1 MKKILFFLLAT
12 LFSCTDKTLAQIKLD
27 ATQTETMLQED
38 KSVQLIDLRTTN
50 ELAETGKIEGAT
62 TINFNSPEFQE
73 QIAKLDKEKPV
84 LVYCAAGGRSGKAA
98 AQLTKLG
105 FTKVFNYAGGMS
117 DWKAKGKK
125 TVF

>member
-12 LFSCTDKTLAQIKLD
+12 FFSCTDKTFAQTKLD
-27 ATQTETMLQED
+27 ATQTETMLQDD
-38 KSVQLIDLRTTN
+38 KSVQLIDLRTPN
-50 ELAETGKIEGAT
+50 ELAETGKIEGAK

-73 QIAKLDKEKPV
+73 QIDKLDKEKPV

-98 AQLTKLG
+98 TQLTKLG
-105 FTKVFNYAGGMS
+105 FTKVYNYAGGMS

-125 TVF
+125 TVQ